1 MPTNTPH
8 LQTVNKAWLCKDA
21 DPRDHEADVA
31 KETSFKPD
39 SPSLIF
45 AHTNEK
51 QEENTLG

>member
-8 LQTVNKAWLCKDA
+8 LQTVNKAWLCQDA

-31 KETSFKPD
+31 KETPFKPD

-51 QEENTLG
+51 QENTLG